1 MKKNTIVTF
10 KNKKIKIPF
19 DILVD
24 PKTAHELE
32 TIKNPFSKQKAAIPK
47 FAVAVYDV
55 IKGAEVLYNQGQL
68 SSGYK
73 FLSNAAVMNKG
84 RYWFQ
89 KYFIDAYGVLLD

>member
-55 IKGAEVLYNQGQL
+55 IKGAEVLYNQGA
-68 SSGYK
+68 
-73 FLSNAAVMNKG
+73 LSNAALMNKG